1 LDFSSVSNL
10 NTNTHTSPVASCK
23 SLTGITMTN
32 TSGITGMYGFFHIC
46 NSLTEVNISDT
57 SNVTNMRAM
66 FQNCSSLKEIPSMD
80 TSNVTGMR
88 DMFNG
93 CSSLKEIPSMDTSS
107 VTDVSYL
114 NYGASKLRKI
124 GSLDFS
130 SATSL
135 TYLNRYSNR
144 LNASG
149 IYGII
154 KTHTYNGCDMTRDN
168 LIIIFNNLGTA
179 SSQTIDVR
187 NNPGTG
193 DLTPED
199 IAIATTKGWTV
210 TV

>member
-1 LDFSSVSNL
+1 
-10 NTNTHTSPVASCK
+10 
-23 SLTGITMTN
+23 
-32 TSGITGMYGFFHIC
+32 
-46 NSLTEVNISDT
+46 
-57 SNVTNMRAM
+57 
-66 FQNCSSLKEIPSMD
+66 
-80 TSNVTGMR
+80 
-88 DMFNG
+88 
-93 CSSLKEIPSMDTSS
+93 MDTSS

-114 NYGASKLRKI
+114 NNVTSKLRKI

-135 TYLNRYSNR
+135 TYVNYSNHQ

-168 LIIIFNNLGTA
+168 LVIIFNNLGNA

-187 NNPGTG
+187 NNPGTD

-199 IAIATTKGWTV
+199 IAIATSKGWTV